1 MKPSHAWFLV
11 AALLLVAGITIALF
25 GAVMFGAG
33 LVFSA
38 LLSALCALDERE
50 AEAFDARQRH
60 IGGES

>member
-11 AALLLVAGITIALF
+11 AALLLVAGITI
-25 GAVMFGAG
+25 
-33 LVFSA
+33 A